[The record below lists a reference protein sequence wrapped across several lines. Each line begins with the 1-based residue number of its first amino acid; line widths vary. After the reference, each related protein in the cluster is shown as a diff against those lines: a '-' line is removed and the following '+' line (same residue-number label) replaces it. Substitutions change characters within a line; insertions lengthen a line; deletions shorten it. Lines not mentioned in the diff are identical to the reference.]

1 MKTTIKNTIGILAL
15 SLFSLGVS
23 AQSTTTTNSNS
34 ASTGIIWSAG
44 VNGGLSTGNFKD
56 SHKWSLGGS
65 LQADIPVAK
74 QFYLTVNAGYDN
86 FYGKSNYE
94 GTGISAPDIHLLPA
108 MAGIKFFPIPML
120 YLQADAGAGFLLN
133 KDDLG
138 YNKTAAFLYA
148 PEIGL
153 QFPIGGKSY
162 IDAGVKYEGTTK
174 FESGDTNSKINTLG
188 LRIAYAFGT
197 K

>member
-120 YLQADAGAGFLLN
+120 Y
-133 KDDLG
+133 
-138 YNKTAAFLYA
+138 A